1 MNQKPLFADLID
13 DRRPFLG
20 LTFGRAAVIVV
31 CLAVLTAGVLVF
43 KNLYQAAGQPDAA
56 LNPPGPKQIQ
66 KMVAKIQKLEAEVS
80 VKQDEVL
87 TLLLR
92 CKDQT
97 GKELASFNPFNLRG
111 DERRLL
117 EERIRHE
124 QGISLKS
131 LLAAILEKGCRISAL
146 RSRMAA
152 LEEKL
157 PRPTIVEA
165 GDTHHQIALN
175 YLLTHRGLDRE
186 RAAELIEKAL
196 LFEHLTPGFKVWNF
210 YSKGEFGTFVTQGEA
225 TVSPGQV
232 QKQARQKQ
240 MAREAQIIAQRDQL
254 SEDFASLQSSHTG
267 LNHRLTRLNAE
278 HSQLSGHY
286 ALLQKQFKDLEK
298 QWNSLF
304 YRLDLEKH
312 LVKSG
317 IIKARFLSKPILNQ
331 FQAADF
337 QDSIDLRTSRQI
349 QVAAARFNAE
359 KIRNVV
365 LYPRCYKKGEDYD
378 VSLADQD
385 ATAVLTILNPQ
396 KLKNE
401 RVVIAVQ

>member
-20 LTFGRAAVIVV
+20 LTFGKAAVIVV

-43 KNLYQAAGQPDAA
+43 KNLYQAAGRPDTA
-56 LNPPGPKQIQ
+56 LNPPGPKQVQ
-66 KMVAKIQKLEAEVS
+66 EMVAKIQKLEAEVS

-87 TLLLR
+87 SLLLR
-92 CKDQT
+92 YKDQT
-97 GKELASFNPFNLRG
+97 GKELASFNPFNLGG
-111 DERRLL
+111 DEKRLL
-117 EERIRHE
+117 EERIRQE

-131 LLAAILEKGCRISAL
+131 LLAAILEKSRQVSDL
-146 RSRMAA
+146 RSRLAA

-165 GDTHHQIALN
+165 GETHHQIALD
-175 YLLTHRGLDRE
+175 YLLTDRGLDRE
-186 RAAELIEKAL
+186 RAAGLVEKAV
-196 LFEHLTPGFKVWNF
+196 LFEHLIPGFKVWNF
-210 YSKGEFGTFVTQGEA
+210 YSKGEFGTFVTRGEA
-225 TVSPGQV
+225 AVSPGQV

-240 MAREAQIIAQRDQL
+240 MAHQAQIIAQRDKL
-254 SEDFASLQSSHTG
+254 SEDFDSLQSSHTG

-278 HSQLSGHY
+278 HTQLSGHY
-286 ALLQKQFKDLEK
+286 ALLEKQFKDLER

-312 LVKSG
+312 LVKQG

-331 FQAADF
+331 FQAGDF

-349 QVAAARFNAE
+349 QVAATRFNAG

-385 ATAVLTILNPQ
+385 STAVLTILNPE

-401 RVVIAVQ
+401 RVVISVE